1 MNQELVLLGA
11 GPELAIEALK
21 WTELA
26 CARAGIAS
34 GRAQSV
40 ANAVVEAV
48 NNSIE
53 HGYRM
58 QPGSIAVAVDG
69 YADRIEVSVSD
80 SGTGLPCA
88 PTGHC
93 PDPSAERGRGSWIMR
108 QSCDDV
114 RHEFPPGAQR
124 VVLVLRKPAT
134 ADSSTGDAS

>member
-26 CARAGIAS
+26 CARAGVAPS
-34 GRAQSV
+34 RAQSV

-58 QPGSIAVAVDG
+58 QPGSIAVSVDG
-69 YADRIEVSVSD
+69 YADRIEVAVSD
-80 SGTGLPCA
+80 SGTGLPSA
-88 PTGHC
+88 PALRC

-108 QSCDDV
+108 QSCDAV
-114 RHEFPPGAQR
+114 RHEFPAGTQR
-124 VVLVLRKPAT
+124 VVLVLRRHTRSQTSP
-134 ADSSTGDAS
+134 GDAP